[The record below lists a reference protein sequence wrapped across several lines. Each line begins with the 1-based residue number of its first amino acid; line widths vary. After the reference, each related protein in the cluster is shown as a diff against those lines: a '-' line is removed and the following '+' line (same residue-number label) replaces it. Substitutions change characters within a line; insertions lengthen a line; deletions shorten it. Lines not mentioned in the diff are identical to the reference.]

1 MESFLNSLSAVGIV
15 LLLTAVGY
23 FCAARGW
30 FNAVSKSFL
39 SSYLMNVAT
48 PAMLIYAI
56 RGNFSR
62 EILSRAGPL
71 IIAPVLYTT
80 ALFLLSFL
88 VGKLLRI
95 PKDRLSV
102 FVVLCSLSNALFI
115 GRAICIELFGEES
128 NFYAL
133 LYYLVNMLFLQFLG
147 VGLIYASGTGKG
159 RPWKDALLSFIK
171 TPAVP
176 AVIIGYLLLLLDWNP
191 PSLVMSTLR
200 YVNDTMTPMALL
212 LTGGIMHELG
222 FRSLRIDRD
231 MAAVLAF
238 RFLIAP
244 ALTLL
249 TCSLLGI
256 TGMGRDVQIIQ
267 SAMPTV
273 TMAVIAA
280 AEYGADDRFAAE
292 GASVSTL
299 ASFIVIP
306 VLMLFLG

>member
-39 SSYLMNVAT
+39 SAYLMNVAT

-80 ALFLLSFL
+80 TLFLLSFL
-88 VGKLLRI
+88 AGKLLRI